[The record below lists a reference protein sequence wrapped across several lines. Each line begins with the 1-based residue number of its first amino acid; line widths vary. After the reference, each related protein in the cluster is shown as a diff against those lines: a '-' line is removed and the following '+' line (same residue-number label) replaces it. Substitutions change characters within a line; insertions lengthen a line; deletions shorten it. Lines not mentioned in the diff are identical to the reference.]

1 MDTYEAILHRRSIR
15 KYLKDPVP
23 IELIQKVMTAAM
35 WAPSGGN
42 SQPWRFYVATGS
54 KRDELINALIEAS
67 GTDTPTA
74 EEYDRLVEIV
84 EKERLAL
91 LGKSD
96 SSGIGVGE
104 MSKERTQFA
113 RFGSLRFYD
122 APVAIIVATPKR
134 MGQASHQSI
143 GAAVQ
148 NILLAAHAEGL
159 ATCWLGMPLAY
170 KEKIIE
176 VLDIPDDEVLVT
188 SISLGYPD
196 KKSPITKTVMP
207 RQPFDKVVHI
217 RS

>member
-1 MDTYEAILHRRSIR
+1 LDTYEATLHRRSIR

-23 IELIQKVMTAAM
+23 LELIRKIMTAAL

-67 GTDTPTA
+67 GPDAPTA
-74 EEYDRLVEIV
+74 EEYNKLVESV
-84 EKERLAL
+84 EKERAAL
-91 LGKSD
+91 LGKSG
-96 SSGIGVGE
+96 SAGSGVGE
-104 MSKERTQFA
+104 LSKDRAKFA
-113 RFGSLRFYD
+113 RFGSLRFYE

-134 MGQASHQSI
+134 MGQGSHQSI

-159 ATCWLGMPLAY
+159 GTCWLGMPLAY
-170 KEKIIE
+170 RDKIIE
-176 VLDIPDDEVLVT
+176 VLNIPEDEDLVT
-188 SISLGYPD
+188 SIALGYPD
-196 KKSPITKTVMP
+196 KESAITRFVMP
-207 RQPFDKVVHI
+207 RESFDKLVHI